1 MSGLADTCITGAA
14 IMQLALEMGTGLLLG
29 PLQCPHE
36 PYYCKEAV
44 ILMKM
49 FLQAIRHLH
58 MQKKI
63 TAIILASL
71 SIINCWHC
79 FALLFHSFR

>member
-1 MSGLADTCITGAA
+1 
-14 IMQLALEMGTGLLLG
+14 MQLSLEMGTGLLPG
-29 PLQCPHE
+29 PLQCPHV
-36 PYYCKEAV
+36 PHYCEEAV

-63 TAIILASL
+63 TTTVLARLTL
-71 SIINCWHC
+71 SIINCWIYFC
-79 FALLFHSFR
+79 IAL